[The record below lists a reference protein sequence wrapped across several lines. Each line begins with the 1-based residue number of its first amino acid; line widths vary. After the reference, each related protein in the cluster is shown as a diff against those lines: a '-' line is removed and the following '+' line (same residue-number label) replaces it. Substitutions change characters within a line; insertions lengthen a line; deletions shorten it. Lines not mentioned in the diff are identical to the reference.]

1 MKNILQVWTKPVI
14 VTPVTAAT
22 VFNVR
27 SAIPRWRHNL
37 GTTSLPVGN
46 RLFPSAL
53 CFLTFYVTF
62 VCMIRHRNDSLCLN
76 NRRRKLGRR
85 FSVVIYTS
93 IFLLEGFP
101 CNVTPYRQLL
111 LCINNKRLQK
121 NKARE
126 EWTITDQ
133 MQTDRQTVAQPHTRL
148 SPVLFIF
155 NFFKETCVRKL
166 CAIKKTFIVNVIKN
180 KKNCKAYLVI
190 NKTRWRIL
198 YKNKC
203 INKCINMF
211 IC

>member
-1 MKNILQVWTKPVI
+1 MKNILQVRTKPVI

-53 CFLTFYVTF
+53 CFLPFYVTF

-101 CNVTPYRQLL
+101 CDVTPYRQVF
-111 LCINNKRLQK
+111 LCINNKRLPK
-121 NKARE
+121 NKTRE
-126 EWTITDQ
+126 EWTITDHV
-133 MQTDRQTVAQPHTRL
+133 QTDRQTEPQPQTRL
-148 SPVLFIF
+148 SPVLFIY
-155 NFFKETCVRKL
+155 NFFRHSFASFVQLKSLHSQCNKEP
-166 CAIKKTFIVNVIKN
+166 
-180 KKNCKAYLVI
+180 KNCKAWLVI

-198 YKNKC
+198 YENKC
-203 INKCINMF
+203 ISMCINMF